1 MFFNP
6 FDFDLGFAFA
16 GSIEPPKVEKQEL
29 EAHENPNMFE
39 GAVGIISA
47 IAPIFGS
54 LFAPDP
60 PSPAPAPAAP
70 APAPAPEA
78 PTVSTANDI
87 SEEPVV
93 DTEAARVRAQKR
105 RKAASDQKLF
115 SLSSDDSDSTIL
127 SKSLL
132 GE

>member
-29 EAHENPNMFE
+29 AAHENPNMFE

-60 PSPAPAPAAP
+60 PSP